1 MIEVKG
7 LTKFFVNTVAVDNI
21 SFQVRQG
28 EIVGFLGPNGA
39 GKTTTMRMLTC
50 FMPATSGTADVDGFD
65 ILTQS
70 LEVRKRVGYMPENV
84 PLYPEMRVEEY
95 LHFRAKLK
103 GVQRKKRKS
112 RVDEVVERCWLRD
125 VRRKINGHLSKG
137 YRQRVGLAEC
147 LVHNPK
153 ILILDEPTLGLD
165 PTQIRA
171 TRKLIKDLAEEHTV
185 LLSTHILPEVEMTCE
200 RVIIINE
207 GHIALEDSIA
217 NLIGDERDAALVQ
230 LEVKGPQ
237 ERIKAV
243 LETIPGVRRVIQE
256 QSVVNP
262 CFIIESRSGTDIR
275 EEISNRMARN
285 GWPIIELSRKSKT
298 LEEIFVDIISRDA
311 LQKGAGE

>member
-1 MIEVKG
+1 MIEVRG
-7 LTKFFVNTVAVDNI
+7 LTKRFVNTVAVNNI
-21 SFQVRQG
+21 SFEVREG

-50 FMPATSGTADVDGFD
+50 FMPATSGQAYVDGLD
-65 ILTQS
+65 IFTQS

-95 LHFRAKLK
+95 LNFRAKLK
-103 GVQRKKRKS
+103 GVERKKRKS
-112 RVDEVVERCWLRD
+112 RVEEVIERCWLKD

-153 ILILDEPTLGLD
+153 ILILDEPTIGLD
-165 PTQIRA
+165 PAQIRA
-171 TRKLIKDLAEEHTV
+171 TRKLIRELAHDHTV

-207 GHIALEDSIA
+207 GHIALQDSLE
-217 NLIGDERDAALVQ
+217 NLIGGAKAAVPVR
-230 LEVKGPQ
+230 LEVKGPP

-243 LETIPGVRRVIQE
+243 LETIPGVTRVQE
-256 QSVVNP
+256 EQARANTR
-262 CFIIESRSGTDIR
+262 FLIESSSGTDVR

-285 GWPIIELSRKSKT
+285 GWPIIELTSKAKT
-298 LEEIFVDIISRDA
+298 LEEIFVDIVSRDS
-311 LQKGAGE
+311 LQKGAAE

>member
-1 MIEVKG
+1 MIEVRG
-7 LTKFFVNTVAVDNI
+7 LTKRFVNTVAVNNI
-21 SFQVRQG
+21 SFEVREG

-50 FMPATSGTADVDGFD
+50 FMPATSGQAYVDGLD
-65 ILTQS
+65 IFTQS

-95 LHFRAKLK
+95 LNFRAKLK
-103 GVQRKKRKS
+103 GVERKKRKS
-112 RVDEVVERCWLRD
+112 RVEEVIERCWLKD

-153 ILILDEPTLGLD
+153 ILILDEPTIGLD
-165 PTQIRA
+165 PAQIRA
-171 TRKLIKDLAEEHTV
+171 TRKLIRELAHDHTV

-207 GHIALEDSIA
+207 GHIALQDSLE
-217 NLIGDERDAALVQ
+217 NLIGGAKATVPVR
-230 LEVKGPQ
+230 LEVKGPP

-243 LETIPGVRRVIQE
+243 LETIPGVTRVQE
-256 QSVVNP
+256 EQARANTR
-262 CFIIESRSGTDIR
+262 FLIESSSGTDVR

-285 GWPIIELSRKSKT
+285 GWPIIELTSKAKT
-298 LEEIFVDIISRDA
+298 LEEIFVDIVSRDS
-311 LQKGAGE
+311 LQKGAAE